1 MKVHSKRYRSALA
14 QLDAGKTYELV
25 PALEALLK
33 LPAPKFDE
41 TVELALHLAVDP
53 RQSDQMV
60 RGIVQLPHGNG
71 KEVRIIVFT
80 NKPEEALKAGAREA
94 GMAELM
100 EKIKGGW
107 LDFDVAVAT
116 TEAMK
121 EVKALA
127 RILGPKGLMPS
138 PKAGTVTEDIV
149 GCVEALKKG
158 RVEFKMDKAAN
169 VQLGIGKRS
178 FGVEK
183 LKENAEAALEA
194 IKHARPSVFRGKFVL
209 GAAISASMSP
219 SLTLQESLFAKF

>member
-1 MKVHSKRYRSALA
+1 MKIHSKRYRTALE

-209 GAAISASMSP
+209 GAAISATMSP
-219 SLTLQESLFAKF
+219 SLALQESLFAKF

>member
-1 MKVHSKRYRSALA
+1 MKIHSKRYRSALE
-14 QLDAGKTYELV
+14 QLDAGKTYELA

-138 PKAGTVTEDIV
+138 PKAGTVTEDVV

-183 LKENAEAALEA
+183 LKENAEAALDA

-209 GAAISASMSP
+209 GAAISATMSP

>member
-1 MKVHSKRYRSALA
+1 MKVHSKRYRSALE
-14 QLDAGKTYELV
+14 QLEAGKTYELV

-138 PKAGTVTEDIV
+138 PKAGTVTEDVV

-209 GAAISASMSP
+209 GAAISATMSP

>member
-1 MKVHSKRYRSALA
+1 MKIHSKRYRSALE

-209 GAAISASMSP
+209 GAAISATMSP
-219 SLTLQESLFAKF
+219 SLALQESLFAKF

>member
-1 MKVHSKRYRSALA
+1 MKVHSKRYRSALE
-14 QLDAGKTYELV
+14 QLEAGKTYDLST
-25 PALEALLK
+25 ALEALLK

-41 TVELALHLAVDP
+41 TVELSLHLAVDP

-138 PKAGTVTEDIV
+138 PKAGTVTEDVV

-183 LKENAEAALEA
+183 LKENAEAALDA
-194 IKHARPSVFRGKFVL
+194 VKHARPSVFRGKFVL
-209 GAAISASMSP
+209 GAAISATMSP

>member
-1 MKVHSKRYRSALA
+1 
-14 QLDAGKTYELV
+14 
-25 PALEALLK
+25 
-33 LPAPKFDE
+33 
-41 TVELALHLAVDP
+41 LHLAVDP

-209 GAAISASMSP
+209 GAAISATMSP
-219 SLTLQESLFAKF
+219 SLALQESLFAKF

>member
-1 MKVHSKRYRSALA
+1 MKVHSKRYRSALE
-14 QLDAGKTYELV
+14 QLESGKTYELV

-94 GMAELM
+94 GMVELM

-121 EVKALA
+121 EVKVLA

-138 PKAGTVTEDIV
+138 PKAGTVTEDVV

-209 GAAISASMSP
+209 GAAISATMSP

>member
-1 MKVHSKRYRSALA
+1 MKIHGKRYRSALE
-14 QLDAGKTYELV
+14 QLDAGKTYELA

-138 PKAGTVTEDIV
+138 PKAGTVTEDVV

-183 LKENAEAALEA
+183 LKENAEAALDA

-209 GAAISASMSP
+209 GAAISATMSP

>member
-1 MKVHSKRYRSALA
+1 MKIHSKRYRSALE

-116 TEAMK
+116 TETMK

-138 PKAGTVTEDIV
+138 PKAGTVTEDVV

-183 LKENAEAALEA
+183 LKENAEAALDA

-209 GAAISASMSP
+209 GAAISATMSP

>member
-1 MKVHSKRYRSALA
+1 MKVHSKRYCSALE
-14 QLDAGKTYELV
+14 QLESGKTYDLSA
-25 PALEALLK
+25 ALEALLK

-138 PKAGTVTEDIV
+138 PKAGTVTEDV
-149 GCVEALKKG
+149 VACVEALKKG

-183 LKENAEAALEA
+183 LKENAEAALDA

-209 GAAISASMSP
+209 GAALSATMSP

>member
-1 MKVHSKRYRSALA
+1 MKIHSKRYRSALE
-14 QLDAGKTYELV
+14 QLDAGKTYELA

-138 PKAGTVTEDIV
+138 PKAGTVTEDV
-149 GCVEALKKG
+149 VSCVEALKKG

-183 LKENAEAALEA
+183 QMDA
-194 IKHARPSVFRGKFVL
+194 HA
-209 GAAISASMSP
+209 
-219 SLTLQESLFAKF
+219 

>member
-1 MKVHSKRYRSALA
+1 MKIHSKRYRSALE
-14 QLDAGKTYELV
+14 QLDAGKTYELA

-94 GMAELM
+94 GMAELL

-138 PKAGTVTEDIV
+138 PKAGTVTEDV
-149 GCVEALKKG
+149 VSCVEALKKG

-209 GAAISASMSP
+209 GAAVSATMSP

>member
-1 MKVHSKRYRSALA
+1 MKVHSKRYRSALE
-14 QLDAGKTYELV
+14 QLEIGKAYELKD
-25 PALEALLK
+25 ALDTLLK
-33 LPAPKFDE
+33 MPAPKFDE
-41 TVELALHLAVDP
+41 TIELALHLAVDP

-60 RGIVQLPHGNG
+60 RGIVQLPHGSG
-71 KEVRIIVFT
+71 KKVRIIVFT
-80 NKPEEALKAGAREA
+80 NKPEEALNAGACEA
-94 GMAELM
+94 GMADLI

-138 PKAGTVTEDIV
+138 PKAGTVTEDIIT
-149 GCVEALKKG
+149 CVEALKKG
-158 RVEFKMDKAAN
+158 RVEFKMDKGAN

-178 FGVEK
+178 FGADK

-194 IKHARPSVFRGKFVL
+194 IKHARPAVFRGKFVL
-209 GAAISASMSP
+209 GAVVSSTMSP
-219 SLTLQESLFAKF
+219 SLLLNENLYAKY

>member
-1 MKVHSKRYRSALA
+1 MKIHSKRYRSALE

-138 PKAGTVTEDIV
+138 PKAGTVTEDVV

-183 LKENAEAALEA
+183 LKENAEAALDA

-209 GAAISASMSP
+209 GAAISATMSP

>member
-1 MKVHSKRYRSALA
+1 MKVHSKRYRSALE

>member
-1 MKVHSKRYRSALA
+1 MKIHSKRYRSALE
-14 QLDAGKTYELV
+14 QLDAGKTYELA

-94 GMAELM
+94 GMAELI

-138 PKAGTVTEDIV
+138 PKAGTVTEDVV

-183 LKENAEAALEA
+183 LKENAEAALDA

-209 GAAISASMSP
+209 GAAISATMSP

>member
-1 MKVHSKRYRSALA
+1 MKIHSKRYRSALE
-14 QLDAGKTYELV
+14 QLDAGKTYELA

-80 NKPEEALKAGAREA
+80 NRPEEALKAGAREA

-138 PKAGTVTEDIV
+138 PKAGTVTEDVV

-209 GAAISASMSP
+209 GGAISATMSP